1 MNHST
6 EEETNEKTPLK
17 QSDSRFGITCKTACK
32 KLSPFLM
39 VIGAGFLFSINAALI
54 KLMPLPAG
62 QYVITVASFS
72 IPFTL
77 LICFYC
83 GVDVSPF
90 TVSEKKIWFWGRVVI
105 GGMAFGGKKLVL
117 KHMNIGDALAIMYTA
132 PIWAGCMARI
142 ILKEKYTIVSL
153 IATVSGL
160 VGIVLIL
167 KPTVLFPNF
176 LDRGESSIP
185 WAFVTLGMSFLAAA
199 SYVCFYCNR
208 GNGFRIFDKS
218 SDE

>member
-1 MNHST
+1 M
-6 EEETNEKTPLK
+6 L
-17 QSDSRFGITCKTACK
+17 
-32 KLSPFLM
+32 
-39 VIGAGFLFSINAALI
+39 VI
-54 KLMPLPAG
+54 
-62 QYVITVASFS
+62 
-72 IPFTL
+72 
-77 LICFYC
+77 
-83 GVDVSPF
+83 
-90 TVSEKKIWFWGRVVI
+90 
-105 GGMAFGGKKLVL
+105 
-117 KHMNIGDALAIMYTA
+117 KHMNVGDATAILFSA

-199 SYVCFYCNR
+199 SYVSIAIVEMVSGFSTNQVMNESLVLPPCNWVR
-208 GNGFRIFDKS
+208 GVLFFCGLSSTLANCLIVRGLSLENCGPATLMRNWDMVYTYVLQITVFRFSPDWICILGAGLIVCTSVLQGLDKLVDLS
-218 SDE
+218 CGIEF